1 MKNDG
6 KVSFVEN
13 SMYSLI
19 LVTKLKRI
27 KIFSILKFYEKW
39 WKSYFFQN
47 SIYSLIIVIKLKIIQ
62 NFSILKISKILF
74 NEKWWKSYFY
84 WKLLLFKNNSYKTK
98 NNSKFFNFE
107 NFKNFIQWKMM

>member
-6 KVSFVEN
+6 KVYFVEN

-27 KIFSILKFYEKW
+27 QIFSILKIE
-39 WKSYFFQN
+39 
-47 SIYSLIIVIKLKIIQ
+47 
-62 NFSILKISKILF
+62 KILF
-74 NEKWWKSYFY
+74 NEKWWKSLIC
-84 WKLLLFKNNSYKTK
+84 WKLNLFTNNSYKTK

-107 NFKNFIQWKMM
+107 NFKNFIQWKMMEKLVLLKTLCIH